1 MLCWLVA
8 RLGIADTPLR
18 HNLQVHVYVRE
29 IRGMEPARVNSL
41 QQLTGLI
48 EETFGA
54 QGIVH
59 ALTPTVQVAQ
69 RALERTVLGN
79 MESLADRL
87 PSNWCGYPVSEDRLT
102 GPERSQFSEAR
113 KEFARDIGKTLASG
127 VSPVSL
133 SWFAHTASI
142 TFSQFLGAGTGEA
155 AAHLVAETLASH
167 GVASE
172 IRGTQVTF
180 AVPANARGALREFK
194 AAVNDVVSARK
205 DFLENR
211 ASQ

>member
-1 MLCWLVA
+1 
-8 RLGIADTPLR
+8 
-18 HNLQVHVYVRE
+18 
-29 IRGMEPARVNSL
+29 MEPARVNSL

-48 EETFGA
+48 EETFSA

-59 ALTPTVQVAQ
+59 ALTPKVEVAG
-69 RALERTVLGN
+69 RALEKTVLGN
-79 MESLADRL
+79 MESFADRL
-87 PSNWCGYPVSEDRLT
+87 PLNWCGYPVLENSLT
-102 GPERSQFSEAR
+102 GPERFQFSEAR
-113 KEFARDIGKTLASG
+113 QEFARYVGKSLAHG
-127 VSPVSL
+127 LTPVSL
-133 SWFAHTASI
+133 SWFAHKASI
-142 TFSQFLGAGTGEA
+142 TFPQYLGAGTGEA

-180 AVPANARGALREFK
+180 AVPAKDRGALKEFK

-205 DFLENR
+205 EFLENR